1 MDLKI
6 SKKDQNKWISRWVNN
21 VNSYEIKDN
30 IIISKDFNNVETQTK
45 FDSGIEWVTEVKYFN
60 IFKPK
65 LQ

>member
-6 SKKDQNKWISRWVNN
+6 SKKDQNKWSSRWVNN